1 MNRIIKKKC
10 KKIKLVATDIDG
22 VWTDS
27 KMYYTSDGEFMKSFS
42 TYDGM
47 AVEMLF
53 KSNFK
58 VAILT
63 SEDSMIVKSRAKK
76 LNINEIYL
84 NEKQKLLRIKYLAEK
99 YNITLEE
106 IAYIGDDINDLEV
119 LKNVG
124 LSGMPS
130 SSPIIKRVNPDIILT
145 RKGGEGAFREF
156 VDLILSAND
165 ILPKY

>member
-1 MNRIIKKKC
+1 
-10 KKIKLVATDIDG
+10 
-22 VWTDS
+22 
-27 KMYYTSDGEFMKSFS
+27 
-42 TYDGM
+42 
-47 AVEMLF
+47 
-53 KSNFK
+53 
-58 VAILT
+58 
-63 SEDSMIVKSRAKK
+63 MIVKSRAKK

-99 YNITLEE
+99 YNIALEE

-119 LKNVG
+119 LKDVG